1 LKNNIIFVAV
11 KFQTKMTLSHKF
23 MALGVSALLLTAC
36 GGSKEHEA
44 ASEGIDSTTVV
55 KDTTPVTVDD
65 TTKFKFDFTI
75 ANIPSPANSVQ
86 ELAAWG
92 VPYDNSILNNP
103 KNTSK
108 YTTEYQ
114 RSINLG
120 VYNIDMA
127 YAMVS
132 EKGPDV
138 LQYMKNILI
147 MSDAL
152 GLKGAVDMMVGKRAE
167 SNLNS
172 KDSLFKILDEI
183 FVKSDS
189 YLRTNERVY
198 TAATVFAGSWLE
210 SLYITCKLNEKV
222 AEGPLKEKARKHL
235 WEQRFHLGNLINLLS
250 DYKDKKECGE
260 LIKDLKPIHEE
271 INAIKQSSDMTD
283 EKFTSISAKIAALR
297 NKLTSN

>member
-1 LKNNIIFVAV
+1 
-11 KFQTKMTLSHKF
+11 MTLSQKLI
-23 MALGVSALLLTAC
+23 ALGATALILTAC
-36 GGSKEHEA
+36 GGGKEA
-44 ASEGIDSTTVV
+44 DAGEGIDTDAVV
-55 KDTTPVTVDD
+55 AKDTTPVTVDD
-65 TTKFKFDFTI
+65 TTKFKFDFAI
-75 ANIPSPANSVQ
+75 ANIPSPANSMQ
-86 ELAAWG
+86 ELGNWG
-92 VPYDNSILNNP
+92 VAYDNSILNNP
-103 KNTSK
+103 KNVSK

-127 YAMVS
+127 YAMVN

-138 LQYMKNILI
+138 LQYMKNILVI
-147 MSDAL
+147 SDAL

-172 KDSLFKILDEI
+172 KDSLFAILDEI

-189 YLRTNERVY
+189 YLRTNERLY

-210 SLYITCKLNEKV
+210 SLYLTCKINEQISDP
-222 AEGPLKEKARKHL
+222 ALKEKAHKHL
-235 WEQRFHLGNLINLLS
+235 WEQRFHLGNLIGLLG
-250 DYKDKKECGE
+250 DYKDKKECAE

-271 INAIKQSSDMTD
+271 ISSVKQSSDLTD
-283 EKFTSISAKIAALR
+283 EKFKSISAKIYALR